1 MMSTLAS
8 VDDSKKVSSKPAKN
22 SKTKFKQLSLA
33 LTLSLASALLP
44 VAAKANPD
52 RVTCQA
58 TTSLSRDS
66 SLIYRLT
73 GTVPEVTSDS
83 ASQNLIGSSLS
94 LTMQRRDSNGTT
106 TLLNNSSMRD
116 YEAIA
121 PDADYSQ
128 IPFIEAFRAQPNDGR
143 RLYAA
148 PASVHGLYA
157 SLRPINGQPQQM
169 QIVHYLSS
177 GQPVLSAPG
186 SCTVSTSS
194 TDPLI
199 EPPLQVVDGNPL
211 PLPTDAERR
220 KTIEEGYNSIQ
231 SWINIA
237 GVGATSPPTQYTEA
251 LEATYLQQQALN
263 PYTATFLGVWQG
275 DPLAS
280 GYPYYLSILPA
291 KEADQVC
298 IVEYQRGQQIDAEPE
313 PAIFTLSKAT
323 VTQDN
328 LLSPRL
334 RSSLTASQTLPFYN
348 GMARFLT
355 VQYLNPNSYVRAFS
369 LTDRSALYNGFSP
382 RMLSELS
389 QAMSELDC
397 LQ

>member
-1 MMSTLAS
+1 MSTIAS
-8 VDDSKKVSSKPAKN
+8 VNDPKKVSSKPVKN
-22 SKTKFKQLSLA
+22 SKTRLKQLGLA
-33 LTLSLASALLP
+33 LTLSFASALLP
-44 VAAKANPD
+44 GTAKANPHQ
-52 RVTCQA
+52 VTCQA
-58 TTSLSRDS
+58 TTPLSRDG

-73 GTVPEVTSDS
+73 GAVPAVTSDLS
-83 ASQNLIGSSLS
+83 PQNPVGANLS
-94 LTMQRRDSNGTT
+94 LTIQRRDRNGTT
-106 TLLNNSSMRD
+106 TLLSNSALRD

-128 IPFIEAFRAQPNDGR
+128 IPFTEAFRAQPNNGR

-157 SLRPINGQPQQM
+157 SLRPLSGQPQQI

-177 GQPVLSAPG
+177 GQPVRSAPG

-199 EPPLQVVDGNPL
+199 EPPLQVVNGDPL
-211 PLPTDAERR
+211 PLPTDAERQ
-220 KTIEEGYNSIQ
+220 KTIEEGNNSIQ
-231 SWINIA
+231 SWIDIA

-251 LEATYLQQQALN
+251 HAATYLQQAALN

-275 DPLAS
+275 APLS
-280 GYPYYLSILPA
+280 SEYPYYLSILPA

-355 VQYLNPNSYVRAFS
+355 VQYIDPNSYVRTFS

-382 RMLSELS
+382 RMLSDLS

-397 LQ
+397 VQ

>member
-1 MMSTLAS
+1 MYRRMMKRLGY
-8 VDDSKKVSSKPAKN
+8 
-22 SKTKFKQLSLA
+22 
-33 LTLSLASALLP
+33 ALLETILGAMALATLP
-44 VAAKANPD
+44 MSAQAEPD
-52 RVTCQA
+52 KVTCQA
-58 TTSLSRDS
+58 NIPLAQGASLT
-66 SLIYRLT
+66 YQVT
-73 GTVPEVTSDS
+73 GTVSETTATESPI
-83 ASQNLIGSSLS
+83 NPIGKSLS
-94 LTMQRRDSNGTT
+94 LSIQRRDRNGTT
-106 TLLNNSSMRD
+106 TTILSNSALRD
-116 YEAIA
+116 YEQLA

-128 IPFIEAFRAQPNDGR
+128 IPFAEAFRAQPNDGR

-148 PASVHGLYA
+148 LASVYGLYA
-157 SLRPINGQPQQM
+157 SLRPISDRPQQM
-169 QIVHYLSS
+169 QIVHYLSA
-177 GQPVLSAPG
+177 GQSVRSAPS
-186 SCTVSTSS
+186 SCTVTTSS

-199 EPPLQVVDGNPL
+199 EPPLQVVEGDPL

-220 KTIEEGYNSIQ
+220 KTIEEGNNSIQ
-231 SWINIA
+231 SWIDIA

-251 LEATYLQQQALN
+251 LAATYLQQAALN

-275 DPLAS
+275 APLSS

-355 VQYLNPNSYVRAFS
+355 VQYLDPNSYVRTFS
-369 LTDRSALYNGFSP
+369 LTDRSDLYNGFSP

-389 QAMSELDC
+389 QAMTELGC
-397 LQ
+397 V